1 MVELPP
7 PVAAARIGVDLTVR
21 CLAVRDR
28 RRYRAEFLADLS
40 GLSPSAQ
47 RRYAVGVLSQV
58 FALRAALGAA
68 HVEEDPMGTMV
79 TSTRWQ
85 RFRCHVLHWH
95 HWARMSNP
103 DGERYLGCTVCGTD
117 APPPPHWEAGGV
129 YGGGGGFA

>member
-1 MVELPP
+1 MNGSRAPR
-7 PVAAARIGVDLTVR
+7 PVARAGIALAVR
-21 CLAVRDR
+21 CLPGRERA
-28 RRYRAEFLADLS
+28 RYRAEFLAELHDLS
-40 GLSPSAQ
+40 PAAQ
-47 RRYAVGVLSQV
+47 LPFTAGVLSQT

-68 HVEEDPMGTMV
+68 HVEEDPMGTTL

-103 DGERYLGCTVCGTD
+103 DGERYMGCTVCGTD